1 MTIYTVL
8 ESKSFYVTT
17 SFLKGIIIAFHKVD
31 HCFFSS
37 KLCLICLLQFLFITL
52 SNKFFTIKVFY
63 YLCPRHSVSSF
74 PNLNHKNIF
83 RQFWS
88 VTFCKNVFTF
98 SYMVTSNLGSS
109 SLFSTLKSI
118 YMRDFA
124 STGLVLILE

>member
-37 KLCLICLLQFLFITL
+37 KLCLISFLQFLFITL

-63 YLCPRHSVSSF
+63 YLCPRHSISSF

-88 VTFCKNVFTF
+88 VTFCKNFFYIFLHGNFKFRIFIIVF
-98 SYMVTSNLGSS
+98 YIKVN
-109 SLFSTLKSI
+109 I
-118 YMRDFA
+118 YA
-124 STGLVLILE
+124 